1 MHPPLDARVE
11 VASHNESVVVL
22 IMPGFSKISQS
33 TGKFGKGQLS
43 LLVIAR
49 SPCAEAIQ
57 AVSAEA
63 VWIASLRSQ

>member
-22 IMPGFSKISQS
+22 IMPGFNKISQS
-33 TGKFGKGQLS
+33 TGKFGKGLS

-49 SPCAEAIQ
+49 SPCDEAIQ